1 VNSFF
6 GFAEPTPPRT
16 FRWELITDDKFKTIS
31 FSVVPEKRGNNI
43 YWYMR
48 KSRQGKTVNLYV
60 GPAGSLSAELL
71 DNAAKNVLHKLPA
84 QNMAKAV
91 QS

>member
-1 VNSFF
+1 MNFF
-6 GFAEPTPPRT
+6 GFTEPNPPRS
-16 FRWELITDDKFKTIS
+16 FRWELTDFDKLEVFTC
-31 FSVVPEKRGNNI
+31 SVVPEKRGKNI

-48 KSRQGKTVNLYV
+48 KSRAGKTVNLYV

-71 DNAAKNVLHKLPA
+71 DNAALNVKSKLSTHEIA
-84 QNMAKAV
+84 AAV